1 VKLKTLLLFCFIAS
15 SFSVFAQEK
24 EDEEAPKTEKT
35 RKVKKAKK
43 AKEEENT
50 FAIPDSVG
58 VQKNYSTRI
67 QRLIAD
73 PLTPS
78 KAAFYSA
85 IVPGL
90 GQAFIGKGWKVPI
103 VYAAIGASL
112 YYYDVNNK
120 EMNKYRTAYKRR
132 LNGFFDDEFLETDIP
147 ITTEQLLLGMDFH
160 KNYRDIAIILAAA
173 AYMLNILDAN
183 VSAHLLQ
190 FNVNDDLSVAP
201 NFIFD
206 TEQTGIRVALKF

>member
-1 VKLKTLLLFCFIAS
+1 VKKRALLIFCFVLVSTLL
-15 SFSVFAQEK
+15 FAQEK
-24 EDEEAPKTEKT
+24 EVEKIVKTEKIKKNKKKK
-35 RKVKKAKK
+35 KVNP
-43 AKEEENT
+43 EEKT
-50 FAIPDSVG
+50 FAVPDTVG
-58 VQKNYSTRI
+58 TQKKYSTRV

-85 IVPGL
+85 IIPGL
-90 GQAFIGKGWKVPI
+90 GQAYIGKAWKVPV

-132 LNGFFDDEFLETDIP
+132 LNGFFDDEFLDTDIP

-160 KNYRDIAIILAAA
+160 KNYRDIAMILAAA
-173 AYMLNILDAN
+173 AYMLNILEAN
-183 VSAHLLQ
+183 VSGHLLQ
-190 FNVNDDLSVAP
+190 FNVSDDLSVTP
-201 NFIFD
+201 NFVLD
-206 TEQTGIRVALKF
+206 PQQTGIRVALKF

>member
-1 VKLKTLLLFCFIAS
+1 MKSNIFLFFFFYFNLTIL
-15 SFSVFAQEK
+15 FSQE
-24 EDEEAPKTEKT
+24 EKVEKDNSLNIIT
-35 RKVKKAKK
+35 V
-43 AKEEENT
+43 
-50 FAIPDSVG
+50 PDSIGNVK
-58 VQKNYSTRI
+58 QYSQRI
-67 QRLIAD
+67 LRLIED

-85 IVPGL
+85 IIPGL
-90 GQAFIGKGWKVPI
+90 GQVYIGKPWKVPI

-112 YYYDVNNK
+112 YYYDLNNK

-132 LNGFFDDEFLETDIP
+132 KNGFFDDEFLETDIP
-147 ITTEQLLLGMDFH
+147 ISTEQLLLGMDFH
-160 KNYRDIAIILAAA
+160 KNYRDISMILAAA

-206 TEQTGIRVALKF
+206 PEMTGLRLAIKFN

>member
-1 VKLKTLLLFCFIAS
+1 MLFS
-15 SFSVFAQEK
+15 QE
-24 EDEEAPKTEKT
+24 E
-35 RKVKKAKK
+35 KVKKDNRL
-43 AKEEENT
+43 NT
-50 FAIPDSVG
+50 ITAPDSIG
-58 VQKNYSTRI
+58 SGKQYSQRI
-67 QRLIAD
+67 FRLIED

-85 IVPGL
+85 IIPGL
-90 GQAFIGKGWKVPI
+90 GQVYIGKSWKVPM

-112 YYYDVNNK
+112 YYYDLNNK

-132 LNGFFDDEFLETDIP
+132 QNGFFDDEFLETDIP

-160 KNYRDIAIILAAA
+160 KNYRDISMILAAA

-190 FNVNDDLSVAP
+190 FNVNDDLSVSP
-201 NFIFD
+201 NLIFD
-206 TEQTGIRVALKF
+206 PEMTGLRLAIKFN

>member
-1 VKLKTLLLFCFIAS
+1 MKSNIFLFFFFYFNLTIL
-15 SFSVFAQEK
+15 FSQE
-24 EDEEAPKTEKT
+24 E
-35 RKVKKAKK
+35 KVKKDDSL
-43 AKEEENT
+43 NT
-50 FAIPDSVG
+50 ITAPDSIG
-58 VQKNYSTRI
+58 SGKQYSQRI
-67 QRLIAD
+67 FRLIED

-85 IVPGL
+85 IIPGL
-90 GQAFIGKGWKVPI
+90 GQVYIGKSWKVPM

-112 YYYDVNNK
+112 YYYDLNNK

-132 LNGFFDDEFLETDIP
+132 QNGFFDDEFLETDIP

-160 KNYRDIAIILAAA
+160 KNYRDISMILAAA

-190 FNVNDDLSVAP
+190 FNVNDDLSVTP
-201 NFIFD
+201 NLIFD
-206 TEQTGIRVALKF
+206 SEMTGLRLAIKFN